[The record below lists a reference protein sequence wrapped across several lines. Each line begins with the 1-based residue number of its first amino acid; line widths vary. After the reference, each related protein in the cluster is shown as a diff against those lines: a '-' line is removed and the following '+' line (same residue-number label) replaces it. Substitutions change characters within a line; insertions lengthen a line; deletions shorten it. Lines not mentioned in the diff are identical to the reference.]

1 MIILRLDNN
10 LALDKFLPEG
20 FHASV
25 GSEIFVF
32 FALFAFLVFF
42 AFFVLLAFFPFFPF
56 FSSLRMS
63 VWSSFLIISS
73 AWRWTSSQTSGRFW
87 FLIISA
93 SYGRQ
98 LAEGSVRHAHVS
110 FSSALFLLTSA
121 RNSDCFI
128 FQPSAS
134 ASSFALGSFFLSFS
148 GFSST
153 LSLFGSSGKNKNR
166 VPPSSSSGISGNAPS
181 FSLPLTIQSRML
193 IWIFSII
200 WGPSVSRTC
209 S

>member
-25 GSEIFVF
+25 GSEIFVL
-32 FALFAFLVFF
+32 FALFAFLVFLPF
-42 AFFVLLAFFPFFPF
+42 LSFLPFLPFFPFFLSFFPFFPF

-98 LAEGSVRHAHVS
+98 LAEGSLRHAHVS
-110 FSSALFLLTSA
+110 FSSALFSLTSA
-121 RNSDCFI
+121 
-128 FQPSAS
+128 P
-134 ASSFALGSFFLSFS
+134 
-148 GFSST
+148 
-153 LSLFGSSGKNKNR
+153 
-166 VPPSSSSGISGNAPS
+166 
-181 FSLPLTIQSRML
+181 M
-193 IWIFSII
+193 
-200 WGPSVSRTC
+200 
-209 S
+209 